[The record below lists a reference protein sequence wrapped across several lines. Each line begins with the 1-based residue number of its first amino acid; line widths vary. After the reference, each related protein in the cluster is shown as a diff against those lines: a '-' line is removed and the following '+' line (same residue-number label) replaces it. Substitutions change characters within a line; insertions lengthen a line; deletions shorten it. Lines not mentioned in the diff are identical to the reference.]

1 MPLLHIAGTTA
12 QVDLVVFDKD
22 GTLIDFHRVW
32 GPRMMRAAVALAAAT
47 GGGSEL
53 IGHLCRAV
61 GYDHEQALVLDQG
74 PLATAPHDQL
84 ESVVVTA
91 LFQSGQPWDRARAL
105 AREYLTPLM
114 TAELS
119 AAEIAPRVDLHQ
131 ILAALTHN
139 GTRLAIATTDCRRA
153 TEKLLDQLE
162 IAGYFN
168 TVLCGDDPGP
178 VKPDPAVLT
187 TLARH
192 QDVNLR
198 QVIMVGDSISDLA
211 MAHSA
216 GVTSIGV
223 RGGVG
228 SECELSAHAD
238 ILIDDIGAIRPA
250 G

>member
-1 MPLLHIAGTTA
+1 M
-12 QVDLVVFDKD
+12 
-22 GTLIDFHRVW
+22 
-32 GPRMMRAAVALAAAT
+32 
-47 GGGSEL
+47 
-53 IGHLCRAV
+53 
-61 GYDHEQALVLDQG
+61 
-74 PLATAPHDQL
+74 
-84 ESVVVTA
+84 
-91 LFQSGQPWDRARAL
+91 
-105 AREYLTPLM
+105 
-114 TAELS
+114 
-119 AAEIAPRVDLHQ
+119 
-131 ILAALTHN
+131 
-139 GTRLAIATTDCRRA
+139 
-153 TEKLLDQLE
+153 
-162 IAGYFN
+162 
-168 TVLCGDDPGP
+168 LCGDDPGP